1 MDYEIF
7 EPSEEDYA
15 EFGSQILSSAM
26 ARMFS
31 YPSNFDNSSV
41 SPSKAPFTP
50 VCSSD
55 DKIPA

>member
-26 ARMFS
+26 TRMFS
-31 YPSNFDNSSV
+31 RPSNFDNSSI
-41 SPSKAPFTP
+41 SSSKVPFNP